1 MLSFLSMSPAQQADA
16 TAWLAKMPR
25 ATRKAFRPMVQRNAS
40 SNVASHGDVVSYMQ
54 TEYRTDTYHT
64 QNLEFLDRAYDF
76 DEFQDIDD
84 EFAALTIHEPDSETA
99 LWGFCTGY
107 DII

>member
-1 MLSFLSMSPAQQADA
+1 MLSFLSMTPTQHADA

-25 ATRKAFRPMVQRNAS
+25 SVRKQFRPVAQRNAS
-40 SNVASHGDVVSYMQ
+40 SNVASHGDVVSYMR
-54 TEYRTDTYHT
+54 TEYRTDTYHI

-84 EFAALTIHEPDSETA
+84 EFAALTIHEPDNEVA

-107 DII
+107 DVI

>member
-1 MLSFLSMSPAQQADA
+1 MLSFISMSPEQHADA

-25 ATRKAFRPMVQRNAS
+25 SIRKAYRPVARRNAS
-40 SNVASHGDVVSYMQ
+40 SNVASHDDVVCYMQ

-84 EFAALTIHEPDSETA
+84 EFATLTIHEPDSEVS
-99 LWGFCTGY
+99 LWSFCTGY

>member
-1 MLSFLSMSPAQQADA
+1 MLSFISMSQAQRADA

-25 ATRKAFRPMVQRNAS
+25 SIRKAYRPTAQRKAS
-40 SNVASHGDVVSYMQ
+40 SNAASHDDVVCYMQ

-84 EFAALTIHEPDSETA
+84 EFAALTIHEPDSEVS

>member
-1 MLSFLSMSPAQQADA
+1 MLSFVSMTPAQCADA

-25 ATRKAFRPMVQRNAS
+25 SIRKAYRPVVQRKAS
-40 SNVASHGDVVSYMQ
+40 SNSIPHDDVVRYMQ

-84 EFAALTIHEPDSETA
+84 EHEGLTITEPMDEVASFQY
-99 LWGFCTGY
+99 LTGY
-107 DII
+107 DIL